1 MVQPFTFNDLYVY
14 VPVASVS
21 GLRGL
26 RLFKALLFVSAS
38 RGLSP
43 LPLRT
48 NWLVPLAA
56 SAGEGST
63 TCAGQKTNSF
73 SLLIVQVFIG
83 ASVHI
88 SLSVI
93 TKLKSSTAQ
102 TLPVLCHS

>member
-1 MVQPFTFNDLYVY
+1 MVQLFTFNDLYVC
-14 VPVASVS
+14 VPVASLS

-26 RLFKALLFVSAS
+26 RQFKALVFESAS

-48 NWLVPLAA
+48 HCCYPLAD

-63 TCAGQKTNSF
+63 TCAGQKTDRS

-83 ASVHI
+83 ASVRI

-93 TKLKSSTAQ
+93 TKLKCSTAQ
-102 TLPVLCHS
+102 PLPVLCHS